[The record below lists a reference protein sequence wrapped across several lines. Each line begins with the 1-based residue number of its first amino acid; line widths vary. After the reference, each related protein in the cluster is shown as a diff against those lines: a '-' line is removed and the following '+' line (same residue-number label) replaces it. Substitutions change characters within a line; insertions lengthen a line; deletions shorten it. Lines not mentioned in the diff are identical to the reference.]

1 MKKYT
6 RLLFILALCGM
17 VFAAHAATNAAP
29 GKSSGVLP
37 KRGEDA
43 AKAISMVTGV
53 AISPLL
59 GVGVVGAWEWFSV
72 KSDER
77 ARLPWFASPWFWV
90 PALLI
95 VLAIG
100 VKDLAGTGLPPG
112 VKKPIDA
119 LEVVE
124 NKISGLIAAGAFV
137 PLVASIFSS
146 PSGDGGAVSAGLG
159 QLALSWAGGLGLAA
173 IDGSALWN
181 LLAVPLALVA
191 FLFVWLASHA
201 INILILISPFGVVD
215 AALKSF
221 RLFLMSLLAGVTF
234 VNPYAGAV
242 FALVIIVAAYFL
254 AGWAMR
260 LSVFGSVYIWDF
272 LTLRRRRFTP
282 SPQANWMFLSRAV
295 DSAPIRTYGQL
306 SREPEGRLVFA
317 YRPWLLLPR
326 RTLTLPPG
334 NYTVGRGLFY
344 PEILSLEAERKTR
357 TIFILPPRYRTH
369 EDEIKECC
377 RFSEVRDV
385 GLLRGLKA
393 IWAWTKGLFGFRTAP
408 RPV

>member
-1 MKKYT
+1 MKKFS
-6 RLLFILALCGM
+6 RLLFVLALCGM
-17 VFAAHAATNAAP
+17 VFAAHAANTTAP
-29 GKSSGVLP
+29 RKSSGALP

-59 GVGVVGAWEWFSV
+59 GVGVVGAWEWFST
-72 KSDER
+72 KSAQR
-77 ARLPWFASPWFWV
+77 AHLPWYASPLFWV

-137 PLVASIFSS
+137 PLVSSIFSS
-146 PSGDGGAVSAGLG
+146 PAGDDGTMTAGLG
-159 QLALSWAGGLGLAA
+159 QLASSWTGGFGLAFVDA
-173 IDGSALWN
+173 SSLWN
-181 LLAVPLALVA
+181 LVAVPLALVA
-191 FLFVWLASHA
+191 FVFVWLASHA

-221 RLFLMSLLAGVTF
+221 RLFLMSLLTGVTF

-242 FALVIIVAAYFL
+242 FSLVIIVAAYFL

-272 LTLRRRRFTP
+272 LTLRRLRFKP
-282 SPQANWMFLSRAV
+282 SPQANRMFLSRAV
-295 DSAPIRTYGQL
+295 EKAPIRTYGHL
-306 SREPEGRLVFA
+306 SREPDGKLVFA
-317 YRPWLLLPR
+317 YRPWLILPR

-334 NYTVGRGLFY
+334 NYAVGRGLFY
-344 PEILSLEAERKTR
+344 PEILQLEAEEKSR

-369 EDEIKECC
+369 EDELRQVCG
-377 RFSEVRDV
+377 FVEVRDV
-385 GLLRGLKA
+385 GLLHGLKA
-393 IWAWTKGLFGFRTAP
+393 IWAWTKGLFGFRAAP

>member
-17 VFAAHAATNAAP
+17 VFAAHAATIAAP

-72 KSDER
+72 KSAER

-173 IDGSALWN
+173 C
-181 LLAVPLALVA
+181 
-191 FLFVWLASHA
+191 
-201 INILILISPFGVVD
+201 
-215 AALKSF
+215 
-221 RLFLMSLLAGVTF
+221 
-234 VNPYAGAV
+234 
-242 FALVIIVAAYFL
+242 
-254 AGWAMR
+254 
-260 LSVFGSVYIWDF
+260 
-272 LTLRRRRFTP
+272 
-282 SPQANWMFLSRAV
+282 
-295 DSAPIRTYGQL
+295 RT
-306 SREPEGRLVFA
+306 
-317 YRPWLLLPR
+317 
-326 RTLTLPPG
+326 
-334 NYTVGRGLFY
+334 
-344 PEILSLEAERKTR
+344 
-357 TIFILPPRYRTH
+357 
-369 EDEIKECC
+369 
-377 RFSEVRDV
+377 
-385 GLLRGLKA
+385 
-393 IWAWTKGLFGFRTAP
+393 
-408 RPV
+408 